1 MEATTLDEK
10 GRIVVPKKLRKKLGK
25 KVYWY
30 EVDEGMMLVAE
41 PEDPLAELREL
52 GRKLPDKSIEE
63 LKKEARK
70 EAGMEL

>member
-1 MEATTLDEK
+1 
-10 GRIVVPKKLRKKLGK
+10 
-25 KVYWY
+25 
-30 EVDEGMMLVAE
+30 MMLVAE

-52 GRKLPDKSIEE
+52 GKKLPDKSIEE